1 MVAPQPVLGLWG
13 QEAGKSEGMIPS
25 RYPWTPLKLHG
36 WYVSTDHVTSLFCSL
51 LLRTTW
57 PPKEALT
64 NKGNDWHKDLL
75 TEIDQ
80 VKRELACPS
89 YREIKTGSWLLEQC
103 FGEKIYSLWCKR
115 DNQNIIFAPIKG
127 YFFFLHFKKSS
138 SLMSRFL
145 TQIRKKM
152 RHIFFLKLN

>member
-1 MVAPQPVLGLWG
+1 MFQLTMYLHCSAASCWG
-13 QEAGKSEGMIPS
+13 QHG
-25 RYPWTPLKLHG
+25 PLKK
-36 WYVSTDHVTSLFCSL
+36 
-51 LLRTTW
+51 
-57 PPKEALT
+57 PLT

-89 YREIKTGSWLLEQC
+89 YREIKMGSWLLEQC

-115 DNQNIIFAPIKG
+115 DNQNIIFEPIKG

-145 TQIRKKM
+145 IQIRKKM
-152 RHIFFLKLN
+152 RHIFSETELKIHIWKRKKMTPRERCLPNYDTPCW